1 MKKML
6 NKKTLIAILAAL
18 VLIVILFIIFF
29 NKNDDNSGQI
39 VGNESNQIKEKFLK
53 DLPDLERQVLENPND
68 AQAAMKLGVAKYATG
83 DVEGAREAYEQTI
96 NINKED
102 SVAHNNLGNVYRDM
116 GNYDKAIE
124 EYLKAI
130 EIEKKLTTPYL
141 NLGSIYQYILSKPEK
156 AIGIYKQ
163 GIEANPDY
171 VDLYNLLAG
180 VYEKQGDLDNAKK
193 YYEESLSIKA
203 DNPAAQN
210 GLKRI
215 AQ

>member
-1 MKKML
+1 MNKML
-6 NKKTLIAILAAL
+6 NKKSLIAIIGILLL
-18 VLIVILFIIFF
+18 VIISFIIFS
-29 NKNDDNSGQI
+29 NKENNNGQ
-39 VGNESNQIKEKFLK
+39 VGVNESNQIKEKFLK
-53 DLPDLERQVLENPND
+53 DLPDLEKQALENPND
-68 AQAAMKLGVAKYATG
+68 AQASMKLGVAKYATG
-83 DVEGAREAYEQTI
+83 DVEGARQAYEQTI

-116 GNYDKAIE
+116 GDYDKAIE

-141 NLGSIYQYILSKPEK
+141 NLGSIYQYILSKPEE
-156 AIGIYKQ
+156 AIKIYKK
-163 GIEANPDY
+163 GIDANPEY
-171 VDLYNLLAG
+171 ADLYNLLAG

-193 YYEESLSIKA
+193 YYEESLSIKT

-210 GLKRI
+210 GLNRL